1 MPRPSILTT
10 YLTLLLLRT
19 LFSKGR
25 MRLLSLLSKLVIG
38 KLDHPQPTT
47 LTNLV
52 STHSVAM
59 IDLHAYPPSSGGCA
73 LVSALLIP

>member
-25 MRLLSLLSKLVIG
+25 TRLLSLLSKRVIG
-38 KLDHPQPTT
+38 
-47 LTNLV
+47 NL
-52 STHSVAM
+52 
-59 IDLHAYPPSSGGCA
+59 DLHAHPPLDGGGA
-73 LVSALLIP
+73 FVSALLIP